1 MHALEHTNVRGT
13 FNLVAPGAVT
23 MNRFTELMSTVLH
36 RPSWF
41 HVPDIALSIML
52 GEGAVI
58 ATGGQHVLPQ
68 RTIESGY
75 KFQFTDCDQALHDL
89 LD

>member
-1 MHALEHTNVRGT
+1 
-13 FNLVAPGAVT
+13 
-23 MNRFTELMSTVLH
+23 
-36 RPSWF
+36 
-41 HVPDIALSIML
+41 ML